1 MTDSPNMT
9 LKFSQS
15 RFGEKKDFSL
25 TSDELQVFT
34 KQFKNE
40 SQQVFTFESISRKSQ
55 IFQQKNPVNHSFFQ
69 ILSRLTL
76 LSLVFSIFEISTNQI
91 SLALFTSSLIFFLMH
106 RLSGAKY
113 LAFESYDGESLLF
126 LENKDKKE
134 REAFLNK
141 LWARRDVYLRKN
153 YFKVNRENSVD
164 SEKQRL
170 EWLKVEK
177 VITPV
182 EFEDA
187 LFELEFGFKL

>member
-1 MTDSPNMT
+1 
-9 LKFSQS
+9 
-15 RFGEKKDFSL
+15 
-25 TSDELQVFT
+25 
-34 KQFKNE
+34 
-40 SQQVFTFESISRKSQ
+40 
-55 IFQQKNPVNHSFFQ
+55 
-69 ILSRLTL
+69 
-76 LSLVFSIFEISTNQI
+76 
-91 SLALFTSSLIFFLMH
+91 MH